1 MSVNLPA
8 NYKRL
13 YCLRDNK
20 IGEFQAPCIFAND
33 AAAMRAFG
41 DMVTND
47 KNTLLAL
54 HPEDF
59 TLEFLGLFNVDTGLL
74 LQDVADIP
82 ESLHRTLATGTD
94 YVNKE

>member
-1 MSVNLPA
+1 MSANLPS

-13 YCLRDNK
+13 YCLRDTK

-33 AAAMRAFG
+33 AAAMRSFG
-41 DMVTND
+41 DMVTRD
-47 KNTLLAL
+47 KNSLVAL

-59 TLEFLGLFNVDTGLL
+59 TLEFLGLFNVENGIL

-82 ESLHRTLATGTD
+82 ESVHRTLATGSD
-94 YVNKE
+94 FSVKE